1 MWCRRGL
8 FCLALLC
15 FIRAKLSAE
24 EPQSPNANP
33 GDELAKPVS
42 LDAQNGLRADL
53 RAKLRRVKGGKN
65 GGKKKGK
72 VSSDK
77 GGEDAAPAT
86 KRKRGTCESEPAASS
101 LPKAKAK
108 AKGKAKA
115 VPSPKATA
123 KGKAKATA
131 KGKAKAKSRREGLS
145 IVVLLSS

>member
-1 MWCRRGL
+1 M

-15 FIRAKLSAE
+15 FIRAKLSTE

-42 LDAQNGLRADL
+42 LDAQNNLRTDL

-108 AKGKAKA
+108 AKGESEGSAI
-115 VPSPKATA
+115 A
-123 KGKAKATA
+123 KGNGQGQSESNGQGQSESKEFAERAC
-131 KGKAKAKSRREGLS
+131 R
-145 IVVLLSS
+145 